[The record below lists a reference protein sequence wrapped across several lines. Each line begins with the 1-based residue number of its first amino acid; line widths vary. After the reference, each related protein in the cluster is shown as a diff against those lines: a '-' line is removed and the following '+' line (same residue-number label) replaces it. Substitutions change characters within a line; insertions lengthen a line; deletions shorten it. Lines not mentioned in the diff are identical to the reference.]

1 MGAVTARQR
10 ESIPAGTGTTDLPRE
25 TVHEGRQRHGWKER
39 ERGEGGD
46 EEGERE
52 GGGGGNLRPGEK
64 AGREGGEG
72 KASSI
77 KRGARGGG
85 GGE

>member
-25 TVHEGRQRHGWKER
+25 TVHEGRRRHGWRER
-39 ERGEGGD
+39 ERERQEEGGD
-46 EEGERE
+46 EAERE
-52 GGGGGNLRPGEK
+52 GNLRPGGEK